1 MKTQRL
7 WFIFTLFLTILLAT
21 FSASA
26 EQAMYVQS
34 AKANLMAG
42 PGFDTQLVDVLQKG
56 ESVTFVKEQGRWIQV
71 TYQSS
76 NGWISKLLLADKPPM
91 DKVSV
96 LQGKQEHLEST
107 ARRRASTNVTA
118 AATRGLRN
126 DERTRISDE
135 GKPDYNE
142 LQEIEAVEIKEAEV
156 REFHKEGLGQ

>member
-1 MKTQRL
+1 MKKQRVCVFL
-7 WFIFTLFLTILLAT
+7 AVLFTVLFIP

-26 EQAMYVQS
+26 QQVMYVQS

-42 PGFDTQLVDVLQKG
+42 PGFDSNLISVLQKG
-56 ESVTFVKEQGRWIQV
+56 ESVAFVKEQGRWVQV

-76 NGWISKLLLADKPPM
+76 SGWVSKLLLADHPPV

-96 LQGKQEHLEST
+96 LQAKQEHLEDS

-126 DERTRISDE
+126 DDRPETSDE
-135 GKPDYNE
+135 GKPDYDQLRE
-142 LQEIEAVEIKEAEV
+142 MEAVEIKEAEV
-156 REFHKEGLGQ
+156 RKFHAEGLGQ